1 QALFRYYTFASVH
14 HDRYRHAGRVE
25 PVAVSVREL
34 ESAEL
39 EDAAQTWQNLH
50 LNYVAGN
57 AAVASPV
64 ARMAADGT
72 PIFYL
77 WDINPPKI
85 APDAPPDLA
94 LRDSSVFFGERTTEY
109 VIVGGDQAPIGVA
122 LDGAWKKAL
131 FAWAFQSKNILLSS
145 DLNRD
150 SKLVYR

>member
-1 QALFRYYTFASVH
+1 LPYDADAELDEQRLLEWLRGVPLWDPRPLLTTYRQRQALFRYYTFASVH

-85 APDAPPDLA
+85 APDAPP
-94 LRDSSVFFGERTTEY
+94 
-109 VIVGGDQAPIGVA
+109 
-122 LDGAWKKAL
+122 
-131 FAWAFQSKNILLSS
+131 
-145 DLNRD
+145 
-150 SKLVYR
+150 